1 MTIGPPGDDI
11 PRVARRL
18 PSRSRRLS
26 RFPVSA
32 AIAAYRSQASEQDM
46 PATRHPSARGAGTV
60 ADVTIA
66 RQRMR
71 EFMRRRGGRGVTITM
86 IVNRLA
92 SEQLDV
98 TRSTVR
104 RWLADDIERRVAER
118 VEPGLYCLRQRGGAR
133 RRPRR
138 QQPRER
144 GVSVPS

>member
-1 MTIGPPGDDI
+1 
-11 PRVARRL
+11 
-18 PSRSRRLS
+18 
-26 RFPVSA
+26 
-32 AIAAYRSQASEQDM
+32 M

>member
-11 PRVARRL
+11 PRVARRFPGL
-18 PSRSRRLS
+18 SRRLY
-26 RFPVSA
+26 RVPVWA
-32 AIAAYRSQASEQDM
+32 AIAAYRSQAQELAT
-46 PATRHPSARGAGTV
+46 PATGHPSARGAGTV
-60 ADVTIA
+60 TDVTIA

-104 RWLADDIERRVAER
+104 RWLADDIERGVAER
-118 VEPGLYCLRQRGGAR
+118 VEPGRYRPRQRGGAG
-133 RRPRR
+133 RRPRG
-138 QQPRER
+138 QQPR
-144 GVSVPS
+144 

>member
-1 MTIGPPGDDI
+1 MTIGPPGNNI

-18 PSRSRRLS
+18 PGRSRRLS
-26 RFPVSA
+26 RVPVWA
-32 AIAAYRSQASEQDM
+32 AIAADRSQAPGQAT
-46 PATRHPSARGAGTV
+46 PATGHPSARGAGNVTG
-60 ADVTIA
+60 VTIA

-98 TRSTVR
+98 TRRTVR

-118 VEPGLYCLRQRGGAR
+118 VEPGLYRLRQRGDAG

-138 QQPRER
+138 QQPR
-144 GVSVPS
+144 